1 MKKVIWRYNQIQDL
15 KKITKDKRIVLVGGC
30 FDILH
35 YGHLV
40 FLQKAKAEG
49 DFLLVA
55 LESDQF
61 IEDVKKRQS
70 IHDQLQR
77 AEIINALQIV
87 DGVIMLPYFTT
98 SEQYMDLVTKLKPA
112 VIAVSEGDTR
122 LDNKKRQA
130 VAVGA
135 TVKIVAP
142 LLTEFSTTKIAAIL

>member
-55 LESDQF
+55 LEADQF

-77 AEIINALQIV
+77 AEIINALQII

>member
-15 KKITKDKRIVLVGGC
+15 KKTIGNKRIVLVGGC

-49 DFLLVA
+49 DILIVA

-61 IEDVKKRQS
+61 INEIKKRQS

-77 AEIINALQIV
+77 AEILNALEIV
-87 DGVIMLPYFTT
+87 DAVITLPYFTT
-98 SEQYMDLVTKLKPA
+98 SEQYMELVINLKPQ
-112 VIAVSEGDTR
+112 VIAVTSGDTQ
-122 LDNKKRQA
+122 LENKKKQA
-130 VAVGA
+130 EAVGA
-135 TVKIVAP
+135 TVKVVSP
-142 LLTEFSTTKIAAIL
+142 LLSEFSTTSIAAIL

>member
-77 AEIINALQIV
+77 AEIINALQII

>member
-77 AEIINALQIV
+77 AEIINALQII

-130 VAVGA
+130 AAVGA
-135 TVKIVAP
+135 TVKIVSP

>member
-40 FLQKAKAEG
+40 FLRKAKAEG

-61 IEDVKKRQS
+61 IEDVKKRHS

>member
-142 LLTEFSTTKIAAIL
+142 LLT

>member
-77 AEIINALQIV
+77 AEIINALQII

-135 TVKIVAP
+135 TVKIVSP